1 MSERRLAGQVAVVTG
16 GASGIGEAAVKAL
29 AAEGAVLAI
38 LDRDAPGAERVATE
52 VERSGGAAA
61 VVWIDLADTA
71 SIPAAVAKVLAQHGR
86 IDILVNAAG
95 VVGEGDTLLDL
106 SEETWD
112 RVQTINL
119 KAPFLLMQQVGRHMV
134 ERGGGG
140 RIVNVSSSSAFRSRN
155 SVPSY
160 GSSKAGLVQLTRGA
174 ASELAPH
181 DINVNAVAPGVTK
194 TPLLS
199 FLDEESLQRMVSE
212 GPLANLFERLSEP
225 EDIAATILFLCLPA
239 SRQITAQT
247 LHVSEAGVGL
257 DPDGPVGRRG
267 EPRADRDVAFDAVSA
282 VRADHV
288 GARLGRGPLPPA
300 PA

>member
-1 MSERRLAGQVAVVTG
+1 MSERRLSGKVALVTG
-16 GASGIGEAAVKAL
+16 GASGIGEATVKAL
-29 AAEGAVLAI
+29 AAEGAAVAV
-38 LDRDAPGAERVATE
+38 LDRDAPGAERVVSE
-52 VERSGGAAA
+52 VERAGGAAA
-61 VVWIDLADTA
+61 AVWVDLADTA
-71 SIPAAVAKVLAQHGR
+71 SIPAAVAKVLAEQRR

-95 VVGEGDTLLDL
+95 VVGEGDTLLGL
-106 SEETWD
+106 SEENWD

-119 KAPFLLMQQVGRHMV
+119 KAPFLLMQQVARHMV

-174 ASELAPH
+174 AAELAPH

-199 FLDEESLQRMVSE
+199 FLDEERLQQMVSE
-212 GPLANLFERLSEP
+212 GALANLFKRPSEP

-247 LHVSEAGVGL
+247 LHVSAG
-257 DPDGPVGRRG
+257 
-267 EPRADRDVAFDAVSA
+267 AV
-282 VRADHV
+282 V
-288 GARLGRGPLPPA
+288 
-300 PA
+300 